1 MFCFSVKNET
11 MATTGDKYLL
21 SIISLIITFS
31 WFSDL
36 RQHAAL
42 SAEAQSSLK
51 SVTHLYASFQLW
63 TFHHLLAHS
72 FDFLV

>member
-11 MATTGDKYLL
+11 MATTGDNFLL

-36 RQHAAL
+36 RQHATL

-51 SVTHLYASFQLW
+51 SVTHLYASFQFW
-63 TFHHLLAHS
+63 TLSRLLAHF